1 MEFKTWLDALIYPKE
16 TFRAEKEGASLGDA
30 LNNIAVAGLIAG
42 IVFGLISGLL
52 LGLFGFVI
60 GIITFPIIVIIS
72 FLFESLI
79 FFILAKILGGKGDFS
94 TQTYL
99 ISLFTAPLVVL
110 SLVGLIPIMGWVL
123 YIPIVLYSLYPL
135 TIALRESHGFSTARA
150 NLTWLIPRLIIGLI
164 IVLLL
169 SMISP
174 IVIMGLTQMYPDNLY
189 GTVKVMDCEYSE
201 DTLELV
207 MLNAVETNQIEN
219 VRITLSGSGCEN
231 PSKIPAWD
239 SGETKTIRA
248 KCDRKSPGEEFT
260 VEMYIK
266 YDAKK
271 GRGKF
276 HHTKYEILEGIVE

>member
-16 TFRAEKEGASLGDA
+16 TFRAEKERASLGDA

-60 GIITFPIIVIIS
+60 GIIAFPIIVIIS

-79 FFILAKILGGKGDFS
+79 FFIMAKILGGKGDFS

-99 ISLFTAPLVVL
+99 ISLLTAPLVVL

-150 NLTWLIPRLIIGLI
+150 NLTWLIPWLI

-169 SMISP
+169 SMIS
-174 IVIMGLTQMYPDNLY
+174 LL
-189 GTVKVMDCEYSE
+189 
-201 DTLELV
+201 
-207 MLNAVETNQIEN
+207 
-219 VRITLSGSGCEN
+219 
-231 PSKIPAWD
+231 
-239 SGETKTIRA
+239 
-248 KCDRKSPGEEFT
+248 
-260 VEMYIK
+260 
-266 YDAKK
+266 
-271 GRGKF
+271 
-276 HHTKYEILEGIVE
+276 